1 LPPSLLTEKKER
13 GNMYKGKKIKKS
25 KIKLTVSNVTKLQ
38 LDTLRLEL
46 KLMSEPWRR
55 QGVRISLD
63 RMKKVS

>member
-1 LPPSLLTEKKER
+1 
-13 GNMYKGKKIKKS
+13 MYKGKKIKKS
-25 KIKLTVSNVTKLQ
+25 NIKLTVNNVTKLQ

-55 QGVRISLD
+55 QGVRITVD